1 MERTTDTLHAQRQAV
16 YRMRRKLG
24 LMPLPKPW
32 DWLSANEVKQ
42 LAMEAYLSATH
53 AASDSDDQAP
63 YPREFFV
70 AQLTQAFEVLVAGK
84 AQSLG
89 IACAPAG
96 AMHYAACLREDTPA
110 DWNPQYPVYKKIAPA
125 SVCTTPEAGINA
137 DKDNV
142 NEQDFRPSL

>member
-1 MERTTDTLHAQRQAV
+1 MERTIGTLHAQHQAA

-24 LMPLPKPW
+24 LTPFSKPW

-42 LAMEAYLSATH
+42 LAMEAYLAATH
-53 AASDSDDQAP
+53 DASDSDDQAP
-63 YPREFFV
+63 NPREFFV

-89 IACAPAG
+89 IACAPSG
-96 AMHYAACLREDTPA
+96 SMHYATCLRERTPA

-125 SVCTTPEAGINA
+125 SVCTTPEAVTNA

-142 NEQDFRPSL
+142 NEQDFRPQL